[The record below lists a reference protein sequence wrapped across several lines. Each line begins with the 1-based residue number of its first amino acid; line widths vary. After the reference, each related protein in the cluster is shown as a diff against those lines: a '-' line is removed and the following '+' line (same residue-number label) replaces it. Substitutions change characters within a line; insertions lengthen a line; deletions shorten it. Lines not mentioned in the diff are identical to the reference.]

1 MDLQV
6 EKRNKQ
12 YILDAATKT
21 YTVKATEDNPLLY
34 NTLKVQLVSDNQ
46 LPKRSYIVV
55 IGTENVV
62 LKRNEDLTST
72 TDITTVGN
80 GLREVTRDLTI
91 NIPETPANSRL
102 LVSFLVNDIKG
113 TVTQNGDNFT
123 GNVKFVKTATMTL
136 QGVRKGRV
144 TISLDKAAESDL
156 TIAISQSNSAL
167 ATAKIP
173 SGQQTV
179 DVEYTAPSSSSDV
192 TLQFQCDLWKVKT
205 VSIVVKPEPI
215 DKEFYIHKTLSNIAA
230 IGRNITAFTAG
241 SYRASCT
248 ITFTTTDGIPDLMK
262 LEYGNVVSNAAFK
275 SVTPDRATAELDFV
289 LKAGDVL
296 KISLDGG
303 HDYRINYFNISL
315 VEEQKAAVTPQ
326 QPPAVAPTTQTQSAV
341 IRLPFAPD
349 QQGYTVKPSASSF
362 RRYNLRG
369 GAGRYVRD
377 LKESSYIVQCQW
389 TLGPEKYKVLSEV
402 YELFSKSLSPL
413 EMYLYVNG
421 LKGAELQKC
430 KCYFVPDTFQLSSV
444 TGWTYVVS
452 AQLEVVQVYDRANYK
467 DFRKYGIDYETLPY
481 LDVGLFKH
489 IYKGATGSNALHF
502 GEMLDGVYNG
512 FDNQFIPMYATGI
525 RVVKQ
530 VATNSFMNATLQF
543 VMTDATDKQKRNL
556 LRFAFGY
563 YQHEAFKDSVTFG
576 NIAHIANDVTLLKE
590 FLTIKSVDEYITK
603 HKLDGVAVGAAK
615 NDAEKDLYYR
625 IKQMI
630 IRAFYLAR
638 EMKLTEQDL
647 HRIVREFYEYE

>member
-12 YILDAATKT
+12 YVLDAGTKT

-34 NTLKVQLVSDNQ
+34 NAFRVQLTSRNP
-46 LPKRSYIVV
+46 LPNENYTVV
-55 IGTENVV
+55 IGSENVV
-62 LKRNEDLTST
+62 LRRSDDFANLTDVAT
-72 TDITTVGN
+72 INGN
-80 GLREVTRDLTI
+80 LNEVTQDLQITI
-91 NIPETPANSRL
+91 PDVPSDSYL
-102 LVSFLVNDIKG
+102 FVGFLVTDVKG
-113 TVTQNGDNFT
+113 SLVQNGNSYKGDIS
-123 GNVKFVKTATMTL
+123 FVKTASL
-136 QGVRKGRV
+136 KWQGVRKGV
-144 TISLDKAAESDL
+144 ITVSLDKPAKSKL
-156 TIAISQSNSAL
+156 TLEVIQDEAIVDTVNIQ
-167 ATAKIP
+167 I
-173 SGQQTV
+173 GQQTANIP
-179 DVEYTAPSSSSDV
+179 YNSQSSSEI
-192 TLQFQCDLWKVKT
+192 TLKFTCELWELKT
-205 VSIVVKPEPI
+205 ASVVVKPEEI
-215 DKEFYIHKTLSNIAA
+215 DKEFYLHDLLSNVDA
-230 IGRNITAFTAG
+230 IGKKITAFKAG
-241 SYRASCT
+241 TYKASCVV
-248 ITFTTTDGIPDLMK
+248 TFTTKDGIPK
-262 LEYGNVVSNAAFK
+262 LLTAKYGTTVINTTFT
-275 SVTPDRATAELDFV
+275 SVTPERATAEIEFV
-289 LKAGDVL
+289 LAANDVL
-296 KISLDGG
+296 TVTLEGG
-303 HDYRINYFNISL
+303 RDYLINYFSVTL
-315 VEEQKAAVTPQ
+315 VEPQ
-326 QPPAVAPTTQTQSAV
+326 VNTQTSTQPPAIAPILQTQSAV
-341 IRLPFAPD
+341 IRLPFTPD
-349 QQGYTVKPSASSF
+349 QQGYTVKPSVSSF

-377 LKESSYIVQCQW
+377 LKNSSYIVQCQW

-430 KCYFVPDTFQLSSV
+430 KCYFVPDTFQLNSV

-452 AQLEVVQVYDRANYK
+452 AQLEVVQVYDRASYK

-489 IYKGATGSNALHF
+489 IYKGPKGSNAQHF

-512 FDNQFIPMYATGI
+512 SDNRFIPMYATGI

-530 VATNSFMNATLQF
+530 IATNSFMNATLQF

-556 LRFAFGY
+556 LRFAFGD

-576 NIAHIANDVTLLKE
+576 NITHIVNDVSLLKE

-603 HKLDGVAVGAAK
+603 HKLDGVAIGIAK

-638 EMKLTEQDL
+638 EMKLNEHDL
-647 HRIVREFYEYE
+647 QRIVRQFYEYE

>member
-12 YILDAATKT
+12 YVLDTGTKT

-34 NTLKVQLVSDNQ
+34 NAFRVQLTSRNP
-46 LPKRSYIVV
+46 LPNENYTVV
-55 IGTENVV
+55 IGGENVV
-62 LKRNEDLTST
+62 LHRNDDFANLTDVAT
-72 TDITTVGN
+72 INGN
-80 GLREVTRDLTI
+80 LKEVTQDLQITI
-91 NIPETPANSRL
+91 PDVPSDSYL
-102 LVSFLVNDIKG
+102 FVGFLVTEIKG
-113 TVTQNGDNFT
+113 SLVQNGNSYKGDIS
-123 GNVKFVKTATMTL
+123 FVKTASL
-136 QGVRKGRV
+136 KWKGFRKGV
-144 TISLDKAAESDL
+144 ITVSLSKPAKSKL
-156 TIAISQSNSAL
+156 TLEVIQDDAIVDTVNIPIGQQIANIPYNSQSSSEITL
-167 ATAKIP
+167 KFTCELWELKTA
-173 SGQQTV
+173 SV
-179 DVEYTAPSSSSDV
+179 
-192 TLQFQCDLWKVKT
+192 
-205 VSIVVKPEPI
+205 VVKPEET
-215 DKEFYIHKTLSNIAA
+215 DKEFYLHDLLSNVDA
-230 IGRNITAFTAG
+230 IGKKITAFKSGT
-241 SYRASCT
+241 YKLSCVV
-248 ITFTTTDGIPDLMK
+248 TFTTNDGIPK
-262 LEYGNVVSNAAFK
+262 LLTAKYGTTVINTTFTSI
-275 SVTPDRATAELDFV
+275 TPERATAEIEFV
-289 LKAGDVL
+289 LLANDVL
-296 KISLDGG
+296 TITLEGG
-303 HDYRINYFNISL
+303 RDYLINYFSVAL
-315 VEEQKAAVTPQ
+315 VEPQ
-326 QPPAVAPTTQTQSAV
+326 VNTQTSTQPPANAPILQTQRGV
-341 IRLPFAPD
+341 IRLPFTPD

-377 LKESSYIVQCQW
+377 LKNSSYIVQCQW

-430 KCYFVPDTFQLSSV
+430 KCYFVPDTLQLNSV

-452 AQLEVVQVYDRANYK
+452 AQLEVVQVYDRASYK

-489 IYKGATGSNALHF
+489 IYKGPTGANALHL
-502 GEMLDGVYNG
+502 GEMLDEVYNG
-512 FDNQFIPMYATGI
+512 SDNQFIPMYATGI

-530 VATNSFMNATLQF
+530 IATNSFMNATLQF

-556 LRFAFGY
+556 LRFAFGD

-576 NIAHIANDVTLLKE
+576 NIAHIANDVSLLKE

-603 HKLDGVAVGAAK
+603 HKLDGVAIGAAK

-630 IRAFYLAR
+630 IRAFYLVR
-638 EMKLTEQDL
+638 EMKLNEHDL
-647 HRIVREFYEYE
+647 QRIVRQFYEYE